1 VTPASGTAAG
11 QVRFSIDGADQTPV
25 DLSGTTATMALPTLA
40 AGDHTVTARYLGSTT
55 HAPSTSPEITISVT
69 VAKVNTTTALV
80 RYGDSLVATV
90 TPASGTATGQVTF
103 TIDGSA
109 KPPVALTGTTAT
121 MPLPAL
127 APGDHTATAAYS
139 GSGTHNPS
147 TSAPLKVTISTGSTP
162 AAPSAPTVSAITGTT
177 ATVAWKA
184 PTNIGG
190 SAITAYRVTVKADS
204 AGTVVA
210 QFETANANP
219 AASVTGLTPGRL
231 YRFSVAARNGTG
243 IGTESALSAHA
254 LPPFKTIDAFT
265 TQQYKDFANRV
276 PTAAELAD
284 WRTKLTN
291 GSTTPKDLMSP
302 AVDFPYAAK
311 YAPIVRLFN
320 AYFGRLP
327 DKSGLDYWTGKYRN
341 GTGLNT
347 ISANFAGSSEFK
359 NKYGSLKNRDFV
371 LLIYKN
377 VLQRNP
383 DASGVNYWTGK
394 LDKGTSRGVVM
405 TNFSESSEYKRK
417 AGPTTDLVVSIRM
430 MLQRVPTTAERTEW
444 EAKLKAG
451 TPRAELL
458 GWILSQPAYDA
469 RV

>member
-1 VTPASGTAAG
+1 MT
-11 QVRFSIDGADQTPV
+11 
-25 DLSGTTATMALPTLA
+25 
-40 AGDHTVTARYLGSTT
+40 
-55 HAPSTSPEITISVT
+55 
-69 VAKVNTTTALV
+69 
-80 RYGDSLVATV
+80 
-90 TPASGTATGQVTF
+90 
-103 TIDGSA
+103 
-109 KPPVALTGTTAT
+109 
-121 MPLPAL
+121 
-127 APGDHTATAAYS
+127 
-139 GSGTHNPS
+139 
-147 TSAPLKVTISTGSTP
+147 
-162 AAPSAPTVSAITGTT
+162 
-177 ATVAWKA
+177 
-184 PTNIGG
+184 
-190 SAITAYRVTVKADS
+190 
-204 AGTVVA
+204 
-210 QFETANANP
+210 QFETANATP
-219 AASVTGLTPGRL
+219 TASVTGLVPGRL

-243 IGTESALSAHA
+243 IGNESATSAPA

-265 TQQYKDFANRV
+265 TQQFKDFANRV

-291 GSTTPKDLMSP
+291 GSTVPKDIMSP
-302 AVDFPYAAK
+302 AVDFPYAGK

-359 NKYGSLKNRDFV
+359 NKYGALSNRDFV

-394 LDKGTSRGVVM
+394 LDRGTSRGVVM

-417 AGPTTDLVVSIRM
+417 AQATTDLVVSFRT

-451 TPRAELL
+451 VPRAELL
-458 GWILSQPAYDA
+458 GWLLGQAAYDA

>member
-1 VTPASGTAAG
+1 VTIA
-11 QVRFSIDGADQTPV
+11 
-25 DLSGTTATMALPTLA
+25 
-40 AGDHTVTARYLGSTT
+40 VT
-55 HAPSTSPEITISVT
+55 
-69 VAKVNTTTALV
+69 KVNTSTSLV
-80 RYGDSLVATV
+80 RFGDSLVATV
-90 TPASGTATGQVTF
+90 APASGTAVPTGTVSF
-103 TIDGSA
+103 TIDGVA
-109 KPPVALTGTTAT
+109 KPALTLVDGTIT

-139 GSGTHNPS
+139 GSTAHNAS
-147 TSAPLKVTISTGSTP
+147 TSAALKVTVSTGTTP
-162 AAPSAPTVSAITGTT
+162 AAPAAPTVSAITGTT
-177 ATVAWKA
+177 GTVTWKA
-184 PTNIGG
+184 PTNTGG
-190 SAITAYRVTVKADS
+190 SAITAYRVTVKADA

-219 AASVTGLTPGRL
+219 TASVTGLTPGRL
-231 YRFSVAARNGTG
+231 YRFSVAARNGAG
-243 IGTESALSAHA
+243 IGSESALSAHA

-265 TQQYKDFANRV
+265 AQQYKDFANRV
-276 PTAAELAD
+276 PTAAELTS
-284 WRTKLTN
+284 WRTKVSAGTA
-291 GSTTPKDLMSP
+291 PKDLLSQ
-302 AVDFPYAAK
+302 AVDFPYAARV
-311 YAPIVRLFN
+311 APIVRLFN

-327 DKSGLDYWTGKYRN
+327 DKSGLDYWTTKYRN

-359 NKYGSLKNRDFV
+359 NKYGALKNRDFV

-417 AGPTTDLVVSIRM
+417 AQPTTDLVVSVRM
-430 MLQRVPTTAERTEW
+430 MLQRVPTVAERTEW

-451 TPRAELL
+451 TPRSELL
-458 GWILSQPAYDA
+458 SWILAQPSYDA